1 MNILII
7 GGGDIGFQLAKKLSL
22 DRHNITLIEQDPQ
35 RVKRAREQLDALVI
49 EGNGTSYSVLKQAKL
64 DRIEAVAAMTD
75 REAANILACKIAKKA
90 GVATTLARVRNPELA
105 EPDFFL
111 TSEEMGTDMII
122 HPEKETADAVVRL
135 IRQSSATDVLEF
147 ADGKIQ
153 VIGVRLEQGSDLLH
167 IPLSELVHHFG
178 NPPMRVLAVKRL
190 QQTIV
195 PKGYTELM
203 AGDQI
208 FAACDPEYVQ
218 SFIEHTGQKDT
229 KINSIMILGGGLIG
243 QFVASSLAKEIN
255 VKIIESDADK
265 SQKIADL
272 LTHTLV
278 IHGDG
283 TDIDL
288 LATEGLLDMD
298 AFIAVTGDDETNI
311 IASLVARHLKI
322 PRTIAL
328 VNKVEYI
335 PITPQIG
342 MDAVVSKKLLTVNA
356 VQRFIQHQLA
366 ASIASLPGLDAQ
378 FIEFIAQEG
387 SKITKKPLAELNFPK
402 QAIIG
407 AVMHDDKMLIA
418 MGDTHVHAG
427 DKVVVFTQPQVLED
441 VEKLFKK

>member
-1 MNILII
+1 MNILIV
-7 GGGDIGFQLAKKLSL
+7 GAGDIGFQLAKKLSQ
-22 DRHNITLIEQDPQ
+22 DRHNITLIEQDKN

-49 EGNGTSYSVLKQAKL
+49 EGNGASHRLLSQVKL
-64 DRIEAVAAMTD
+64 ENIEAVAAMTD
-75 REAANILACKIAKKA
+75 REAVNILACMISKKA
-90 GVATTLARVRNPELA
+90 GVPTTLARVRNPEFT
-105 EPDFFL
+105 EPDFIL
-111 TSEEMGTDMII
+111 TSEDLGTDMII

-153 VIGVRLEQGSDLLH
+153 VIGVRLEKGSDLLH

-208 FAACDPEYVQ
+208 FAACDPAYVQ

-229 KINSIMILGGGLIG
+229 RIESIMILGGGLVG
-243 QFVASSLAKEIN
+243 QFIAASLAKEIN
-255 VKIIESDADK
+255 VKVIESDADK
-265 SQKIADL
+265 SQQIADL
-272 LTHTLV
+272 LAHTLV

-298 AFIAVTGDDETNI
+298 AFIAVTGEDETNI
-311 IASLVARHLKI
+311 IAALVARHLKI

-328 VNKVEYI
+328 VNKMEYL

-342 MDAVVSKKLLTVNA
+342 MDAVVSKQLLTVNA
-356 VQRFIQHQLA
+356 VQRFIQHQQA
-366 ASIASLPGLDAQ
+366 TSIASLPGLDAQ
-378 FIEFIAQEG
+378 FIEFVAQKD

-407 AVMHDDKMLIA
+407 AVMHDDQMIIA
-418 MGDTHVHAG
+418 MGDTHIHAG
-427 DKVVVFTQPQVLED
+427 DKVVVFTQSQVLED